1 MTQIDADR
9 SVRRVRECYETLF
22 EEALTRR
29 IIGAFYDVYNALGY
43 GFLESVYANALAVEV
58 ASRGLH
64 VVREASAEVC
74 YKGEVVGV
82 FRADLLVESRV
93 VVELKASPKLH
104 PADPMQ
110 LLNYLRSTDLE
121 VGLLLHFGP
130 EPTIRR
136 FVASNDLPRGRRHQ
150 RSSASSALS
159 ASAPDNALAVPPL
172 SSEQLLDPPSDHV
185 DTG

>member
-9 SVRRVRECYETLF
+9 SSRRVRECHEALF

-43 GFLESVYANALAVEV
+43 GFLESVYANALAIEV
-58 ASRGLH
+58 TSRGLH
-64 VVREASAEVC
+64 VVREASAEVR
-74 YKGEVVGV
+74 YKGEVVGT
-82 FRADLLVESRV
+82 FRSDLLVESRV
-93 VVELKASPKLH
+93 VVELKATPKLH

-136 FVASNDLPRGRRHQ
+136 FVASNDLPRRR
-150 RSSASSALS
+150 RDLRASAVSASSAS
-159 ASAPDNALAVPPL
+159 ATDNAVALPL
-172 SSEQLLDPPSDHV
+172 SRPEQPLDPPRDRL
-185 DTG
+185 DTW